1 MLKDKT
7 CGDFFKQLIDYDEST
22 KKAQCK
28 NLHGAYMIQLIQK
41 CNEMDMNPT
50 QMMSKVYEV
59 TNLFTMKIEYLTEC
73 FVFELRLG

>member
-1 MLKDKT
+1 
-7 CGDFFKQLIDYDEST
+7 
-22 KKAQCK
+22 
-28 NLHGAYMIQLIQK
+28 MIQLIQK